1 LNLKD
6 GKYTFFVHYILLKTL
21 KMSRIEESEMIINPR
36 GAIYHLDLR
45 PEEIAGTVITVGDPD
60 RVQEVSKHFDS
71 VEIKRQHR
79 EFISHTGFV
88 GNKRLTV
95 LSSGIGPDNIDIV
108 MNELDA
114 LVNIDFGTREIK
126 KELKSLNIIR
136 IGTSGSLQADIPV
149 DSFVAST
156 HGLGVDNLL
165 NFYRHEQNDQ
175 EQELL
180 QSFVTHTQIHG
191 QIGNPYISSGAVS
204 LIKHFVN
211 DFHQGIT
218 VTCPGF
224 YGPQGRILRL
234 GISSPNFVNRLTD
247 FRFGQHRITNF
258 EMETSAIYGLGK
270 LLGHN
275 CLAINAIVANRVKK
289 EFSKDGK
296 ATVEKLI
303 QKFLQIFS
311 DSL

>member
-1 LNLKD
+1 
-6 GKYTFFVHYILLKTL
+6 
-21 KMSRIEESEMIINPR
+21 MSRIAESELIINNR

-45 PEEIAGTVITVGDPD
+45 PEEIADTVITVGDPD
-60 RVQEVSKHFDS
+60 RVHEVSKHFDS
-71 VEIKRQHR
+71 IEIKRQHR
-79 EFISHTGFV
+79 EFITHTGKV

-108 MNELDA
+108 INELDA
-114 LVNIDFGTREIK
+114 LVNIDFKTREIK
-126 KELKSLNIIR
+126 KELKSINIIR

-149 DSFVAST
+149 DHFVAST

-165 NFYRHEQNDQ
+165 NFYRLEQNDE
-175 EQELL
+175 EQLL
-180 QSFVTHTQIHG
+180 IQSFITHTQVHG
-191 QIGNPYISSGAVS
+191 QIGNPYISSGAGS
-204 LIKHFVN
+204 LIKHFVK

-224 YGPQGRILRL
+224 YGPQGRVLRL
-234 GISSPNFVNRLTD
+234 GIKNPNFVNRLSD

-258 EMETSAIYGLGK
+258 EMETSAIYGLGR

-275 CLAINAIVANRVKK
+275 CLAINAIVGNRVAK

-311 DSL
+311 ENI